1 MCSSCKYRRLGN
13 FHVIKIR
20 GFNFR
25 CVVKW
30 QKLNARVRNFRVFNF
45 RSLSKWRKI
54 LNGKNT

>member
-45 RSLSKWRKI
+45 RSLSK
-54 LNGKNT
+54 G